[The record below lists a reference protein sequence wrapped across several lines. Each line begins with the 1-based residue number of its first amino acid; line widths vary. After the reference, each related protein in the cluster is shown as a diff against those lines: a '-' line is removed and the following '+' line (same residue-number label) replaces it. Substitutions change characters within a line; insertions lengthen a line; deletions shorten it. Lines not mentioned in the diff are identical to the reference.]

1 MFRKSFSLYNSNIK
15 KKKKMST
22 LEIANRR
29 QENRLSRRLT
39 VDTQEPYISIRP
51 IIKSKEKS
59 LSID

>member
-15 KKKKMST
+15 KKKMST

-29 QENRLSRRLT
+29 KENRLSRRLT

-51 IIKSKEKS
+51 IIKSNEKS